1 MFENPLND
9 CSEFHSMNKKHFRLY
24 FSGPG
29 KASKPENQPTVE
41 FYERY
46 NTVIENKVSSGSDSG
61 SNDNSDS
68 D

>member
-1 MFENPLND
+1 M
-9 CSEFHSMNKKHFRLY
+9 SRKHFRLY

-29 KASKPENQPTVE
+29 KASKPENQPTAE

-46 NTVIENKVSSGSDSG
+46 NAVIENKIGSGSG